1 MEFKLRVQ
9 RGDAMCEVR
18 CRDTAVTC
26 AGHAHYAEAGAGYQ
40 VLPVPSALLHAL
52 RLCDLWALRT

>member
-1 MEFKLRVQ
+1 MECKLHVQ

-18 CRDTAVTC
+18 CRDTAVAC
-26 AGHAHYAEAGAGYQ
+26 AGDAHYAEAVAGYQ
-40 VLPVPSALLHAL
+40 VLPGPSAMLHVL